1 MAEIFLTGATGL
13 VGRHLVPALIQA
25 GHTVR
30 CLVRSDLWA
39 ARLRARG
46 CQVVLG
52 DLLRSQ
58 PWENFLGGTEI
69 VIHLASLHKGLS
81 SLIRRTNA
89 DGTVQLLRIA
99 QASGVRKFLY
109 LSTVTASN
117 RLSWPYAHSIW
128 LAEQAIQQSAL
139 THTIL
144 RCSVIIGPG
153 DPFLGG
159 IIQIAQQWPVV
170 PIIGSGQTKLQPVSV
185 YDVVRCLLQ
194 IISVGT
200 YANRTLTVGGPEI
213 LSYEQM
219 VNAVL
224 DVLHVKKR
232 KLHLPR
238 RATRFCVR
246 WLERWGVHMPFAP
259 GHFLSRDHIAASPA
273 VIEEE
278 FGFTPLSFRELLA
291 DIMRASGR
299 VAHQ

>member
-13 VGRHLVPALIQA
+13 VGRQLVPALIRG

-39 ARLRARG
+39 ARLQAQG
-46 CQVVLG
+46 CAVVLG
-52 DLLRSQ
+52 DLLQPQ
-58 PWENFLGGTEI
+58 PWESSLTEI
-69 VIHLASLHKGLS
+69 VIHLASLHKGPS

-89 DGTVQLLRIA
+89 DGTLQLLRIA
-99 QASGVRKFLY
+99 QESGVRKFLY
-109 LSTVTASN
+109 LSTVTAAN
-117 RLSWPYAHSIW
+117 RPSWPYAHSIW

-139 THTIL
+139 AHTIL

-153 DPFLGG
+153 DPFLRG
-159 IIQIAQQWPVV
+159 IIRTAQHWPVV
-170 PIIGSGQTKLQPVSV
+170 PIIGSGRTKFQPVSV

-194 IISVGT
+194 IVSVGT

-232 KLHLPR
+232 KIHLPR
-238 RATRFCVR
+238 RATRCCVR
-246 WLERWGVHMPFAP
+246 WLERWGVQTPFAP

-278 FGFTPLSFRELLA
+278 FGFTPLAFRELLA
-291 DIMRASGR
+291 DI